1 MAKLA
6 ADCQTMAKVSHPSHD
21 HTMNRMQLVKF
32 FEQQT
37 MIVLYWDGVSNV
49 VRY

>member
-1 MAKLA
+1 MTKLA
-6 ADCQTMAKVSHPSHD
+6 AECQTIAEISHPSHD

-37 MIVLYWDGVSNV
+37 MIALH
-49 VRY
+49 